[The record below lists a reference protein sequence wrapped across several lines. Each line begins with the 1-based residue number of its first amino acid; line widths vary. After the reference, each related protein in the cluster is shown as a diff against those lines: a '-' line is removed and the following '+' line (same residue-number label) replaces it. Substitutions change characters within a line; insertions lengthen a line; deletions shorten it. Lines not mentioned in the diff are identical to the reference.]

1 MPEDTSPQA
10 KPEPDKELVT
20 VFDSEQES
28 EAMVVQGLLETAGI
42 ASDLRGIDTAQNT
55 YPVGGVEILVRQEDA
70 DEAAKII
77 ESYRQSPLDDDD
89 EAAEFT
95 GPTQPPE

>member
-1 MPEDTSPQA
+1 MANTPIPQ
-10 KPEPDKELVT
+10 PQPDPNEKLVK
-20 VFDSEQES
+20 VFDSEQET

-42 ASDLRGIDTAQNT
+42 ETDLRGIDAAQNT
-55 YPVGGVEILVRQEDA
+55 YPIGGVQILVRQEDA

-77 ESYRQSPLDDDD
+77 ESYRQSPLGDD
-89 EAAEFT
+89 ETAEIT